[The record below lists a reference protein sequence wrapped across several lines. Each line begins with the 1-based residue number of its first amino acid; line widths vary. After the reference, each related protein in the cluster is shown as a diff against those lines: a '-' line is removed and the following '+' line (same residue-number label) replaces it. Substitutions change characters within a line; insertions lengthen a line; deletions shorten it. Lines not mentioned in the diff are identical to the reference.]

1 MTVAHSTFTLQICL
15 IWTDGNLKC
24 RVQKLLMT
32 SRVHSKSRSIKVNVT
47 PGCYNAIKRF
57 SEMRGM
63 NMSQMMYLAFR
74 YNFHREALEDP
85 AVRKLFLE
93 EGVPFDPQVVDDWRQ
108 NIAEQKTLK
117 EIFTPMPAE
126 ALEGPSPSMI
136 KLTGRFLM
144 QAPKSPLEAVWRV
157 TATALVAGCL
167 LVGYGLVARP
177 AIFRAM
183 VGLESQEESV
193 EHRLLDILE
202 RQSLD
207 KRA

>member
-1 MTVAHSTFTLQICL
+1 
-15 IWTDGNLKC
+15 
-24 RVQKLLMT
+24 
-32 SRVHSKSRSIKVNVT
+32 
-47 PGCYNAIKRF
+47 
-57 SEMRGM
+57 MRGM

-144 QAPKSPLEAVWRV
+144 QTPKSPLEAVWRV

-167 LVGYGLVARP
+167 FVGYGLVARP

-202 RQSLD
+202 SRSLD
-207 KRA
+207 KLA